1 MIYLI
6 LAIVLST
13 AVFVVMRLFGRFNL
27 DNHQAL
33 TWNYAASACIG
44 TAMSAANGTLVS
56 PATQPWFSLT
66 LLLGF
71 WFILTY
77 VLIVES
83 SQRSGVTVTSLSSKL
98 SVVIPTLFGILF
110 LKEDLRLAS
119 GIGICLALVALFL
132 VVGTGQRKNRTNGN
146 HTAPKMAVL
155 LPIFIFLSTGIGDIL
170 MKMTERTNT
179 SSDMIPMIAFI
190 YFISFLFGVIM
201 VVYDLVSG
209 KSKWQWKSAL
219 GGLVLGTVN
228 FFSTCCI
235 YRAMRVFDN
244 VVMFPVYNIGV
255 VCLSALAGWLLFK
268 EKLNW
273 KNYLGLVIA
282 IIAVILITVKL

>member
-6 LAIVLST
+6 LAIILST
-13 AVFVVMRLFGRFNL
+13 AVFVVMRIFGRFNL

-33 TWNYAASACIG
+33 TWNYATSACIG
-44 TAMSAANGTLVS
+44 LAMSVSKGTWVS
-56 PATQPWFSLT
+56 PTTQPWFGLT

-83 SQRSGVTVTSLSSKL
+83 SQRSGVTITSLSSKL

-110 LKEDLRLAS
+110 LKETLGLMA
-119 GIGICLALVALFL
+119 GIGIVLALVALFL
-132 VVGTGQRKNRTNGN
+132 VVGGKGKGETTVEKKTLIL
-146 HTAPKMAVL
+146 L
-155 LPIFIFLSTGIGDIL
+155 LPIFIFFSTGIGDIM
-170 MKMTERTNT
+170 MKMTEQKNT
-179 SSDMIPMIAFI
+179 SGDMIPMIAFI
-190 YFISFLFGVIM
+190 YFISFLFGVM
-201 VVYDLVSG
+201 LVTYDLMA
-209 KSKWQWKSAL
+209 KKTKWQWKSAL
-219 GGLVLGTVN
+219 GGLALGTVN

-235 YRAMRVFDN
+235 YQAMRVFDN

-255 VCLSALAGWLLFK
+255 VCLSALCGWLLFK
-268 EKLNW
+268 EKLTW

>member
-6 LAIVLST
+6 LAIILST
-13 AVFVVMRLFGRFNL
+13 AVFVVMRIFGRFNL

-33 TWNYAASACIG
+33 TWNYATSAAIG
-44 TAMSAANGTLVS
+44 AIMSAANGTLVS
-56 PATQPWFSLT
+56 PTTQPWFGLT

-98 SVVIPTLFGILF
+98 SVVIPTLFGVII
-110 LKEDLRLAS
+110 LKEALSVAS
-119 GIGICLALVALFL
+119 IIGIVLALIALFL
-132 VVGTGQRKNRTNGN
+132 VVGGKDKTKSKTSKATLGI
-146 HTAPKMAVL
+146 AL
-155 LPIFIFLSTGIGDIL
+155 LPVFIFLSTGIGDIL
-170 MKMTERTNT
+170 MKMTEQKNT
-179 SSDMIPMIAFI
+179 SGDMIPMIAFI
-190 YFISFLFGVIM
+190 YFISFLFGVM
-201 VVYDLVSG
+201 LVVYDLTA
-209 KSKWQWKSAL
+209 KKTKWQWKSAL
-219 GGLVLGTVN
+219 GGLALGTVN

-255 VCLSALAGWLLFK
+255 VCLSALAGWALFK
-268 EKLNW
+268 EKLTW

-282 IIAVILITVKL
+282 IVAVVLITVKP

>member
-6 LAIVLST
+6 LAIILST
-13 AVFVVMRLFGRFNL
+13 AVFVVMRIFGRFNL

-33 TWNYAASACIG
+33 TWNYATSACIG
-44 TAMSAANGTLVS
+44 FAMSASKGTWVS
-56 PATQPWFSLT
+56 PTTQPWFGLT

-83 SQRSGVTVTSLSSKL
+83 SQRSGVTITSLSSKL

-110 LKEDLRLAS
+110 LKEDLRWMS
-119 GIGICLALVALFL
+119 GIGIVLALIALIL
-132 VVGTGQRKNRTNGN
+132 VVGGKDKTTTKTGKVAIGI
-146 HTAPKMAVL
+146 AL
-155 LPIFIFLSTGIGDIL
+155 LPVFIFFSTGIGDVL
-170 MKMTERTNT
+170 MKMTEQKNT

-201 VVYDLVSG
+201 VAYDLIA
-209 KSKWQWKSAL
+209 KKTKWQWKSAL
-219 GGLVLGTVN
+219 GGLALGTVN
-228 FFSTCCI
+228 FFSTCCL
-235 YRAMRVFDN
+235 YQAMRVFDN

-255 VCLSALAGWLLFK
+255 VCLSALAGWLMFK
-268 EKLNW
+268 EKLTW
-273 KNYLGLVIA
+273 KNYLGLALA
-282 IIAVILITVKL
+282 IIAVVLITVKL

>member
-6 LAIVLST
+6 LAIILST
-13 AVFVVMRLFGRFNL
+13 AVFVVMRIFGRFNL

-33 TWNYAASACIG
+33 TWNYATSALIG
-44 TAMSAANGTLVS
+44 TAMGLAKGTW
-56 PATQPWFSLT
+56 ATPSEQPWFGLT
-66 LLLGF
+66 LILGF

-83 SQRSGVTVTSLSSKL
+83 SQRSGVTITSLSSKL

-110 LKEDLRLAS
+110 LKEALGWTA
-119 GIGICLALVALFL
+119 GIGIVLALVALFL
-132 VVGTGQRKNRTNGN
+132 VVGGKDKAASKTSHATLGI
-146 HTAPKMAVL
+146 AM
-155 LPIFIFLSTGIGDIL
+155 LPVFIFLSTGIGDIL
-170 MKMTERTNT
+170 MKMTEQKNT
-179 SSDMIPMIAFI
+179 SSDMIPMIAFV
-190 YFISFLFGVIM
+190 YFISFLFGVAL
-201 VVYDLVSG
+201 VAYDLIRK

-235 YRAMRVFDN
+235 YQAMRVFDN

-255 VCLSALAGWLLFK
+255 VCLSALSGWLLFK
-268 EKLNW
+268 EKLTW
-273 KNYLGLVIA
+273 KNYLGLAIA

>member
-6 LAIVLST
+6 LAIILST
-13 AVFVVMRLFGRFNL
+13 AVFVVMRIFGRFNL

-33 TWNYAASACIG
+33 TWNYATSACIG
-44 TAMSAANGTLVS
+44 FAMSASKGTWVS
-56 PATQPWFSLT
+56 PTTQPWFGLT

-83 SQRSGVTVTSLSSKL
+83 SQRSGVTITSLSSKL

-110 LKEDLRLAS
+110 LKEDLRWMS
-119 GIGICLALVALFL
+119 GIGIVLALIALIL
-132 VVGTGQRKNRTNGN
+132 VVGGKDKTTTKTGKVAIGI
-146 HTAPKMAVL
+146 AL
-155 LPIFIFLSTGIGDIL
+155 LPVFIFFSTGIGDVL
-170 MKMTERTNT
+170 MKMTEQKNT

-201 VVYDLVSG
+201 VAYDLIA
-209 KSKWQWKSAL
+209 KKTKWQWKSAL
-219 GGLVLGTVN
+219 GGLALGTVN

-235 YRAMRVFDN
+235 YQAMRVFDN

-255 VCLSALAGWLLFK
+255 VCLSALAGWLMFK
-268 EKLNW
+268 EKLTW
-273 KNYLGLVIA
+273 KNYLGLALA
-282 IIAVILITVKL
+282 IIAVVLITVKL

>member
-6 LAIVLST
+6 LAIILST
-13 AVFVVMRLFGRFNL
+13 AVFVVMRIFGRFNL

-33 TWNYAASACIG
+33 TWNYATSACIG
-44 TAMSAANGTLVS
+44 FAMSIYNGAWSS
-56 PATQPWFSLT
+56 PTTQPWFGLT

-83 SQRSGVTVTSLSSKL
+83 SQRSGVTITSLSSKL
-98 SVVIPTLFGILF
+98 SVVIPTLFGIIF
-110 LKEDLRLAS
+110 LKEKLGLMA
-119 GIGICLALVALFL
+119 GIGIVLALVALFL
-132 VVGTGQRKNRTNGN
+132 VVGGKDKEKTKVKKKTLIL
-146 HTAPKMAVL
+146 L
-155 LPIFIFLSTGIGDIL
+155 LPIFIFFSTGIGDIM
-170 MKMTERTNT
+170 MKMTEQKNT
-179 SSDMIPMIAFI
+179 SGNMIPMIAFI
-190 YFISFLFGVIM
+190 YFISFLFGVLL
-201 VVYDLVSG
+201 VTYDLIKK
-209 KSKWQWKSAL
+209 KSKWQWKNAI
-219 GGLVLGTVN
+219 GGLALGTVN

-235 YRAMRVFDN
+235 YQAMQVFDN

-268 EKLNW
+268 EKLTW
-273 KNYLGLVIA
+273 KNYLGLSIA

>member
-13 AVFVVMRLFGRFNL
+13 AVFVVMRIFGRFNL

-33 TWNYAASACIG
+33 AWNYATSACIG
-44 TAMSAANGTLVS
+44 FTMSISNGTWVS
-56 PATQPWFSLT
+56 PTTQPWFGLS

-83 SQRSGVTVTSLSSKL
+83 SQRSGVTITSLSSKL
-98 SVVIPTLFGILF
+98 SVVIPTLFGIIF
-110 LKEDLRLAS
+110 LKETLGLTAGL
-119 GIGICLALVALFL
+119 GIVLALIALFL
-132 VVGTGQRKNRTNGN
+132 VVGGKDKEK
-146 HTAPKMAVL
+146 AKDEKKSLLLL
-155 LPIFIFLSTGIGDIL
+155 LPIFIFFSTGIGDIM
-170 MKMTERTNT
+170 MKMTEQRNT
-179 SSDMIPMIAFI
+179 SGDMIPMIAFI
-190 YFISFLFGVIM
+190 YFISFLFGVVL
-201 VVYDLVSG
+201 VVYDLI
-209 KSKWQWKSAL
+209 KKKTKWQWKSAL
-219 GGLVLGTVN
+219 GGLALGTVN

-235 YRAMRVFDN
+235 YQAMRTFDN

-255 VCLSALAGWLLFK
+255 VCLSALSGWLLFK
-268 EKLNW
+268 EKLTW

-282 IIAVILITVKL
+282 IIAVVLITVKP

>member
-6 LAIVLST
+6 LAIILST
-13 AVFVVMRLFGRFNL
+13 AVFVVMRIFGRFNL

-33 TWNYAASACIG
+33 AWNYATSACIG
-44 TAMSAANGTLVS
+44 FAMSVSKGTWVS
-56 PATQPWFSLT
+56 PTTQPWFGLT

-83 SQRSGVTVTSLSSKL
+83 SQQSGVTITSLSSKL

-110 LKEDLRLAS
+110 LKETLGLMA
-119 GIGICLALVALFL
+119 GIGIVLALIALFL
-132 VVGTGQRKNRTNGN
+132 VVGGKDKGKTKAEKKTLIL
-146 HTAPKMAVL
+146 L
-155 LPIFIFLSTGIGDIL
+155 LPIFIFFSTGIGDIM
-170 MKMTERTNT
+170 MKMTEQRNT
-179 SSDMIPMIAFI
+179 SGDMIPMIAFI
-190 YFISFLFGVIM
+190 YFISFLFGVM
-201 VVYDLVSG
+201 LVAYDLIA
-209 KSKWQWKSAL
+209 KKTKWQWKNAL
-219 GGLVLGTVN
+219 GGLVLGAVN

-235 YRAMRVFDN
+235 YQAMRVFDN

-255 VCLSALAGWLLFK
+255 VCLSALSGWLLFK
-268 EKLNW
+268 EKLTW

>member
-6 LAIVLST
+6 LAIILST
-13 AVFVVMRLFGRFNL
+13 AVFVVMRFIGRFSL
-27 DNHQAL
+27 DNHQSL
-33 TWNYAASACIG
+33 TWNYATSACIG
-44 TAMSAANGTLVS
+44 TLMSASNGTLVM
-56 PATQPWFSLT
+56 PTTQPWFILT
-66 LLLGF
+66 LILGF

-77 VLIVES
+77 LLIIES

-110 LKEDLRLAS
+110 LKEGLRLTS
-119 GIGICLALVALFL
+119 GIGILLALIALFL
-132 VVGTGQRKNRTNGN
+132 VVGGKGKEKEKNQVGKT
-146 HTAPKMAVL
+146 TYILL
-155 LPIFIFLSTGIGDIL
+155 LPVFIFLSTGIGDIL
-170 MKMTERTNT
+170 MKTTEQANT
-179 SSDMIPMIAFI
+179 SSDMIPMIAFV
-190 YFISFLFGVIM
+190 YFISFLFGAILVA
-201 VVYDLVSG
+201 YDLISH

-235 YRAMRVFDN
+235 YQAMRVFDN

-255 VCLSALAGWLLFK
+255 VCLSALSGWLLFK
-268 EKLNW
+268 EKLTW
-273 KNYLGLVIA
+273 KNYLGLAIA

>member
-6 LAIVLST
+6 LAILLST
-13 AVFVVMRLFGRFNL
+13 AVFVVMRIFGRFNL

-33 TWNYAASACIG
+33 TLNYATSAIIG
-44 TAMSAANGTLVS
+44 TLMGFSRGTWVS
-56 PATQPWFSLT
+56 PITQPWFGLT

-83 SQRSGVTVTSLSSKL
+83 SQRSGVTITSLSSKL

-110 LKEDLRLAS
+110 LKEALDVTA
-119 GIGICLALVALFL
+119 GIGIVLALVALFL
-132 VVGTGQRKNRTNGN
+132 VVGGKEKGSENAQKTTYLL
-146 HTAPKMAVL
+146 L
-155 LPIFIFLSTGIGDIL
+155 LPVFIFLSTGIGDIL
-170 MKMTERTNT
+170 MKMTEQRND
-179 SSDMIPMIAFI
+179 SGDMIPMIAFI
-190 YFISFLFGVIM
+190 YFISFLFGVAL
-201 VVYDLVSG
+201 VAYDLIA
-209 KSKWQWKSAL
+209 KKTKWQWKSAL
-219 GGLVLGTVN
+219 GGLALGTVN

-235 YRAMRVFDN
+235 YQAMRVFDN

-268 EKLNW
+268 EKLTW

-282 IIAVILITVKL
+282 IIAVILITVKV

>member
-1 MIYLI
+1 MLYLI

-33 TWNYAASACIG
+33 TWNYATSACIG
-44 TAMSAANGTLVS
+44 MTMSAANGTLVS

-66 LLLGF
+66 LVLGF

-77 VLIVES
+77 LLITES

-110 LKEDLRLAS
+110 LKEALRLAS
-119 GIGICLALVALFL
+119 AIGIVLALVALFL
-132 VVGTGQRKNRTNGN
+132 VVGGKSKKDTKTEK
-146 HTAPKMAVL
+146 TTLILL
-155 LPIFIFLSTGIGDIL
+155 LPVFIFFSTGIGDIL

-190 YFISFLFGVIM
+190 YFISFLFGVVI
-201 VVYDLVSG
+201 VAYDLIRG
-209 KSKWQWKSAL
+209 KSKWQWKSAV
-219 GGLVLGTVN
+219 GGLALGTVN

-235 YRAMRVFDN
+235 YRAMRLFDN

-268 EKLNW
+268 EKLTW

>member
-13 AVFVVMRLFGRFNL
+13 AVFVVMRIFGRFNL

-33 TWNYAASACIG
+33 AWNYATSACIG
-44 TAMSAANGTLVS
+44 FAMSISNGTWVS
-56 PATQPWFSLT
+56 PTTQPWFGLS

-83 SQRSGVTVTSLSSKL
+83 SQRSGVTITSLSSKL
-98 SVVIPTLFGILF
+98 SVVIPTLFGIIF
-110 LKEDLRLAS
+110 LKETLGLTAGL
-119 GIGICLALVALFL
+119 GIVLALIALFL
-132 VVGTGQRKNRTNGN
+132 VVGGKDKEK
-146 HTAPKMAVL
+146 AKDKKKSLLLL
-155 LPIFIFLSTGIGDIL
+155 LPIFIFFSTGIGDIM
-170 MKMTERTNT
+170 MKMTEQRNT
-179 SSDMIPMIAFI
+179 SGDMIPMIAFI
-190 YFISFLFGVIM
+190 YFISFLFGVVL
-201 VVYDLVSG
+201 VVYDLI
-209 KSKWQWKSAL
+209 KKKTKWQWKSAL
-219 GGLVLGTVN
+219 GG

-235 YRAMRVFDN
+235 YQAMRTFDN

-255 VCLSALAGWLLFK
+255 VCLSALSGWLLFK
-268 EKLNW
+268 EKLTW

-282 IIAVILITVKL
+282 IIAVVLITVKP

>member
-13 AVFVVMRLFGRFNL
+13 AVFVVMRIFGRFKL

-44 TAMSAANGTLVS
+44 MTMSAAKGTWVS
-56 PATQPWFSLT
+56 PPTQPWFGLT

-83 SQRSGVTVTSLSSKL
+83 SQRSGVTITSLSSKL
-98 SVVIPTLFGILF
+98 SVVIPTLFGIIF
-110 LKEDLRLAS
+110 LKETLGLMA
-119 GIGICLALVALFL
+119 GIGIALALVALFL
-132 VVGTGQRKNRTNGN
+132 VVGNKTSKDGV
-146 HTAPKMAVL
+146 HTVSTWTVL
-155 LPIFIFLSTGIGDIL
+155 LPIFIFFSTGIGDIM
-170 MKMTERTNT
+170 MKMTEQRNT
-179 SSDMIPMIAFI
+179 SGDMIPMIAFI
-190 YFISFLFGVIM
+190 YFISFLFGVAL
-201 VVYDLVSG
+201 VAYDFIAK

-235 YRAMRVFDN
+235 YQAMRVFDN

-255 VCLSALAGWLLFK
+255 VCLSALSGWLLFK
-268 EKLNW
+268 EKLTW

>member
-1 MIYLI
+1 MIYLV
-6 LAIVLST
+6 LAILLST
-13 AVFVVMRLFGRFNL
+13 AVFVVMRLFGRFKL

-33 TWNYAASACIG
+33 TWNYATSACIG
-44 TAMSAANGTLVS
+44 MVMSAANGTWVS
-56 PATQPWFSLT
+56 PTTQPWFGLT

-83 SQRSGVTVTSLSSKL
+83 SQRSGVTITSLSSKL
-98 SVVIPTLFGILF
+98 SVVIPTLFGIII
-110 LKEDLRLAS
+110 LKEGLHLAA
-119 GIGICLALVALFL
+119 GIGILLALIALFL
-132 VVGTGQRKNRTNGN
+132 VVGTGQRNSKDVRTLS
-146 HTAPKMAVL
+146 AIL
-155 LPIFIFLSTGIGDIL
+155 LPISIFFSTGIGDIM
-170 MKMTERTNT
+170 MKMTEQKNT
-179 SSDMIPMIAFI
+179 SGDMIPMIAFI
-190 YFISFLFGVIM
+190 YFISFLFGVAL
-201 VVYDLVSG
+201 VAYDFIAK

-235 YRAMRVFDN
+235 YQAMRTFDN

-255 VCLSALAGWLLFK
+255 VCLSALSGWLLFK
-268 EKLNW
+268 EKLTW

-282 IIAVILITVKL
+282 VIAVFLITVKL

>member
-13 AVFVVMRLFGRFNL
+13 AVFVVMRIFGRFNL

-33 TWNYAASACIG
+33 TWNYATSACIG
-44 TAMSAANGTLVS
+44 FAMSVSKDTWVS
-56 PATQPWFSLT
+56 PTTQPWFSLT

-83 SQRSGVTVTSLSSKL
+83 SQRSGVTITSLSSKL

-110 LKEDLRLAS
+110 LKETLGLMA
-119 GIGICLALVALFL
+119 GIGIVLALVALFL
-132 VVGTGQRKNRTNGN
+132 VVGGKDKGKTKGEKRTLIL
-146 HTAPKMAVL
+146 L
-155 LPIFIFLSTGIGDIL
+155 LPIFIFFSTGVGDIM
-170 MKMTERTNT
+170 MKMTEQKNT
-179 SSDMIPMIAFI
+179 SGDMIPMIAFI
-190 YFISFLFGVIM
+190 YFISFLFGVIL
-201 VVYDLVSG
+201 VAYDLIKK

-219 GGLVLGTVN
+219 GGLALGTVN

-235 YRAMRVFDN
+235 YQAMRVFDN

-255 VCLSALAGWLLFK
+255 VCLSALVGWLMFK
-268 EKLNW
+268 EKLTW

>member
-6 LAIVLST
+6 LAIILST
-13 AVFVVMRLFGRFNL
+13 AVFVVMRIFGRFNL

-33 TWNYAASACIG
+33 TWNYATSALIG
-44 TAMSAANGTLVS
+44 TAMGMAKGTW
-56 PATQPWFSLT
+56 ATPSDQPWFGLT
-66 LLLGF
+66 LILGF

-83 SQRSGVTVTSLSSKL
+83 SQRSGVTITSLSSKL

-110 LKEDLRLAS
+110 LKEDLRWMS
-119 GIGICLALVALFL
+119 GIGIVLALIALFL
-132 VVGTGQRKNRTNGN
+132 VVGGKDKTATKTGKVAIGI
-146 HTAPKMAVL
+146 AL
-155 LPIFIFLSTGIGDIL
+155 LPVFIFFSTGIGDIL
-170 MKMTERTNT
+170 MKMTEQKNS

-190 YFISFLFGVIM
+190 YFISFLFGVAL
-201 VVYDLVSG
+201 VAYDLITN

-235 YRAMRVFDN
+235 YQAMRVFDN

-255 VCLSALAGWLLFK
+255 VCLSALSGWLLFK
-268 EKLNW
+268 EKLTW
-273 KNYLGLVIA
+273 KNYLGLAIA
-282 IIAVILITVKL
+282 IIAVVLITVKL

>member
-6 LAIVLST
+6 LAIILST
-13 AVFVVMRLFGRFNL
+13 GVFVVMRLYGRFNL

-33 TWNYAASACIG
+33 TWNYATSACIG
-44 TAMSAANGTLVS
+44 FVMSASSGSLV
-56 PATQPWFSLT
+56 PPMEQPWFKLS

-77 VLIVES
+77 VLVVES

-98 SVVIPTLFGILF
+98 SVVIPTLFGVIF
-110 LKEDLRLAS
+110 LKETLGLTAI
-119 GIGICLALVALFL
+119 IGIILALIALFL
-132 VVGTGQRKNRTNGN
+132 VVGGKGKSQTKAEKT
-146 HTAPKMAVL
+146 TLIVL
-155 LPIFIFLSTGIGDIL
+155 LPILIFFTTGIGDVM
-170 MKMTERTNT
+170 MKMTERANT
-179 SSDMIPMIAFI
+179 SNNTIPMIAFI
-190 YFISFLFGVIM
+190 YFVSFLFGVLL
-201 VVYDLVSG
+201 VAYDLIKG

-235 YRAMRVFDN
+235 YQAMRVFDN
-244 VVMFPVYNIGV
+244 VVLFPIYNIGV
-255 VCLSALAGWLLFK
+255 VCLSALSGWLLFK
-268 EKLNW
+268 EKLTW

-282 IIAVILITVKL
+282 IIAVLLITV